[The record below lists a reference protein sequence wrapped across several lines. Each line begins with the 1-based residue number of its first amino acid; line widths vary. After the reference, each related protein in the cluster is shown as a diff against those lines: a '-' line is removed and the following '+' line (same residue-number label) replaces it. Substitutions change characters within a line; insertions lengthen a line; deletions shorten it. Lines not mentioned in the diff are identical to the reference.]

1 MYSKMYTTCF
11 LFCGKPSNTISQP
24 EVLQSIYPSRVVDWT
39 EVCMFH
45 NLATAQPNHTK
56 QHKSTF
62 LHSTCLL
69 ITSYAAVMHT
79 RTMKPVN
86 YVLLSQRD
94 HHHFQIDCKLNPQK
108 NHHQNTNTFTRP
120 KKSNFKGTTP
130 QTKDLV
136 KDCHCESVPQSKAT
150 LCSQAA
156 LCSPLTRVSLRAR
169 PHFAHHSQECPSE
182 QGRTLLTTHKSVPQ
196 SKATLCSPLT
206 RVSLR
211 ARPHFAH
218 HSQRMSLRVRLHF
231 AHHSQECPSEW
242 GHTLL
247 TRRFPRARP
256 HFAYHSQECPSEQG
270 HTFSPLTGGSLRA
283 RPHFLTTHRRVPQ
296 SKATLSHHSQECL
309 SEQGHTLLI
318 ASFF

>member
-1 MYSKMYTTCF
+1 
-11 LFCGKPSNTISQP
+11 
-24 EVLQSIYPSRVVDWT
+24 
-39 EVCMFH
+39 MFH

-218 HSQRMSLRVRLHF
+218 HSQ
-231 AHHSQECPSEW
+231 
-242 GHTLL
+242 
-247 TRRFPRARP
+247 
-256 HFAYHSQECPSEQG
+256 ECPSEQG
-270 HTFSPLTGGSLRA
+270 HTL
-283 RPHFLTTHRRVPQ
+283 LTTHKSVPQ
-296 SKATLSHHSQECL
+296 SKATLCSPLTKDVPQ
-309 SEQGHTLLI
+309 SEATLCSPLTRV
-318 ASFF
+318 SFRVRPHFAH